1 MAKFFI
7 DRPIFAWVLAII
19 IMLAGVLS
27 IISLPIEQ
35 YPNVAPPAVEIQ
47 ATYPGADAKT
57 LQDSVTQVIEQNMNG
72 IDGLMYMSS
81 SSDSSGTLTL
91 TLTFQSG
98 TDADIAQVQVQNKLQ
113 LATPLLPQEVQQQ
126 GIQVKKSSSSFLMVA
141 GFVSDD
147 GTMTQNDISDYVASN
162 IKDPVSRMPG
172 VGDTQVF
179 GAQYAMRIWLD
190 PHKLNNYSLTPVDV
204 INALKVQNTQIAAGQ
219 LGGTPPVPGQQ
230 LNASIIAQT
239 RLTSTDEFGNI
250 LLKVNQ
256 DGSQVRLRDVAKI
269 ELGGENYEIIAR
281 YNGKPASGIG
291 IKLATGANA
300 LDTADA
306 VKAELAK
313 LEPFFPAGM
322 KTVYPY
328 DTTPFVKISIFEV
341 VKTLFEAIVLVF
353 LVMYL
358 FLQNFR
364 ATLIPTIA
372 VPVVLLGTFAVL
384 HQFGY
389 SINTLTMFAMVLA
402 IGLLVDDAIVV
413 VENVERV
420 MSEEGL
426 SPREATRKSM
436 GQIQS
441 ALVGITM
448 VLSAVFVPMAFFG
461 GTTGAIYRQFSITI
475 VSAMVL
481 SVFVALTLTPAL
493 CSTILKPIAQG
504 HHHGKRGFFGWFNRM
519 FDRNARRYENGVAR
533 VLRNSVRYMLGY
545 AALVALLAVMFIKLP
560 TSFLPMEDRGVF
572 TVQIQLPPGSTL
584 QQTQKVVE
592 KVEKYF
598 LQEDKKDVLSVFS
611 TIGAGPGGNGQNVAR
626 MFVRLTPWDA
636 RTGEDDSSFALIER
650 ATKAFN
656 KITEA
661 RVIASSPP
669 AINGLGSATGF
680 DMELQDHAGLGHDA
694 LMAARD
700 QLLEMTSKDS
710 NLTRVRHNGLDDS
723 PQLQI
728 DIDQVKAQAL
738 GVAIADIN
746 STLSTA
752 WGSTYV
758 NDFVDRGRV
767 KKVYVQA
774 GAQYRM
780 LPDDINRWYVR
791 NAAGTMVPFSAFATS
806 KWLTGSP
813 RLERYNG
820 YSALEIVGEP
830 ATGISSGTAMDDMEK
845 LVAKLPVG
853 IGLEWT
859 GLSYQ
864 ERLSGSQAPALYA
877 ISLLVVFLCLAAL
890 YESWSIPFSVM
901 LVVPLGVLGAVIAT
915 WMRGLEND
923 VYFQVGMLTIIGL
936 SAKNAILIVE
946 FANDLNVRGKE
957 LLEATLEASRM
968 RLRPILMTSLAFVFG
983 VLPMATSM
991 GAGSG
996 SQHAVGTGVIGGM
1009 ISATILAIFFVPLF
1023 FVLIRRRFPG
1033 KTAHPVI
1040 ADIAKTVPAD
1050 HK

>member
-1 MAKFFI
+1 
-7 DRPIFAWVLAII
+7 
-19 IMLAGVLS
+19 
-27 IISLPIEQ
+27 
-35 YPNVAPPAVEIQ
+35 
-47 ATYPGADAKT
+47 
-57 LQDSVTQVIEQNMNG
+57 
-72 IDGLMYMSS
+72 
-81 SSDSSGTLTL
+81 
-91 TLTFQSG
+91 
-98 TDADIAQVQVQNKLQ
+98 
-113 LATPLLPQEVQQQ
+113 
-126 GIQVKKSSSSFLMVA
+126 
-141 GFVSDD
+141 
-147 GTMTQNDISDYVASN
+147 
-162 IKDPVSRMPG
+162 
-172 VGDTQVF
+172 
-179 GAQYAMRIWLD
+179 
-190 PHKLNNYSLTPVDV
+190 
-204 INALKVQNTQIAAGQ
+204 
-219 LGGTPPVPGQQ
+219 
-230 LNASIIAQT
+230 
-239 RLTSTDEFGNI
+239 
-250 LLKVNQ
+250 
-256 DGSQVRLRDVAKI
+256 
-269 ELGGENYEIIAR
+269 
-281 YNGKPASGIG
+281 
-291 IKLATGANA
+291 
-300 LDTADA
+300 
-306 VKAELAK
+306 
-313 LEPFFPAGM
+313 
-322 KTVYPY
+322 
-328 DTTPFVKISIFEV
+328 
-341 VKTLFEAIVLVF
+341 
-353 LVMYL
+353 VMYL

-420 MSEEGL
+420 MSDEGL